1 MRAVEDLHLFHRTCR
16 RTIPT
21 SSGRWTLL
29 GVPRMAQPGRMRTR
43 VLVCYATAAGSTA
56 EIAARIA
63 EVIGAA
69 GCDVACRP
77 APGPDLDLSG
87 TDAVVVG
94 SAVHDMA
101 WLPGGL
107 EVLPRISQSGLPVWC
122 FSVGS
127 VEPRG
132 ALTGLLARM
141 EAKQVQAGFPAG
153 FRMRDHR
160 VFRGVLVR
168 EGVGWWGLLFYRV
181 VGSRSGDHRNWRGIE
196 EWARRI
202 AGDLTVDSGDQVSL
216 DAPVRKGRS
225 RSAGPER

>member
-1 MRAVEDLHLFHRTCR
+1 
-16 RTIPT
+16 
-21 SSGRWTLL
+21 
-29 GVPRMAQPGRMRTR
+29 MRTR

-69 GCDVACRP
+69 GFDVACRP